1 MTKQTALSVSI
12 ALILAGCSG
21 SGIVRRAGEGE
32 RLDRLIE
39 SAGAPVDSV
48 PYLIRYEGWQPLA
61 TDKVAVWATAS
72 DGYLLTVTQPCA
84 ELQSADQIQLTS
96 RNALVR
102 KGVDAVK
109 FKGQSCRIAEIRN
122 LDFRALKR

>member
-1 MTKQTALSVSI
+1 MTKKTTVIVSI
-12 ALILAGCSG
+12 ALILAGCSS

-32 RLDRLIE
+32 GLDRLME
-39 SAGAPVDSV
+39 SAGPPVDSV
-48 PYLIRYEGWQPLA
+48 PYLIRYSGWQPLA
-61 TDKVAVWATAS
+61 TDKFAVWATAS

-102 KGVDAVK
+102 RGVDAVK
-109 FKGQSCRIAEIRN
+109 FKGQSCRIAEIR
-122 LDFRALKR
+122 LIDFRNTRR